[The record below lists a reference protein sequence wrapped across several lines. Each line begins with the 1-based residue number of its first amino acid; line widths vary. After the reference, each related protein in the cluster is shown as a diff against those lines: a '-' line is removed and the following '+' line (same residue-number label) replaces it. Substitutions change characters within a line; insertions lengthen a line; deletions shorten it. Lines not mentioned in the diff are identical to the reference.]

1 MTVEEL
7 NSLNKPILLQ
17 FYADWCGPCRMLKET
32 MVKLEPEI
40 VNLNVEVE
48 KINIDVN
55 RELVEEFFIRSVPT
69 LVLLNAE
76 GDIIWR
82 QGGLPSPQRILQEV
96 LQGI

>member
-69 LVLLNAE
+69 LVLLNAA

-82 QGGLPSPQRILQEV
+82 QGGLPSPQKILQEI
-96 LQGI
+96 LQVI